1 MAPTPSTWAPSAKLT
16 RMPNLVFSLCA
27 ALACLI
33 VTILAAAKG
42 APVVALVWGL
52 LALGF
57 LGRAAY
63 GYGRMRKG

>member
-1 MAPTPSTWAPSAKLT
+1 MA
-16 RMPNLVFSLCA
+16 NIVFSLCA
-27 ALACLI
+27 AVACLL
-33 VTILAAAKG
+33 VTVLAAVKG

-63 GYGRMRKG
+63 GYARTRKG